1 MSSRPAR
8 AKRVRKSAAAR
19 VRPFWILILV
29 GAEFVAGAVALVV
42 FWPGF
47 APHAITV
54 TGNRRVSTAEILDRA
69 AIPAH
74 RSIWLDNT
82 KAIAARIRTIPYIG
96 TVRIGRLPPAS
107 VRIAVSERTPYA
119 VLQSAGSAALVDR
132 DLRVLAWDDGES
144 ELPTL
149 VVSENLVLDPGS
161 FVTARDAMAL
171 RDAEALLSSA
181 GLSPASLSAGRYGE
195 LVATM
200 PGGLRVLLGTPNDLA
215 QKVRLVNAI
224 RAQVVQGRRGVS
236 AIDVRAPAAPVV
248 VYR

>member
-1 MSSRPAR
+1 MSGRPAR

-19 VRPFWILILV
+19 VRPFWILIVL
-29 GAEFVAGAVALVV
+29 GAALVAGAIAFVV

-47 APHAITV
+47 SPHAITV
-54 TGNRRVSTAEILDRA
+54 TGNRRVSTAEILERA

-82 KAIAARIRTIPYIG
+82 KAIAARIRAIPYIG
-96 TVRIGRLPPAS
+96 AVSIRRLPAAS
-107 VRIAVSERTPYA
+107 VRIAVTERTPFA
-119 VLQSAGSAALVDR
+119 VLQSAGAAAIVDR
-132 DLRVLAWDDGES
+132 DLRVLAWDDGGS
-144 ELPTL
+144 QLPVL
-149 VVSENLVLDPGS
+149 VAGENVALNPGS
-161 FVTARDAMAL
+161 FVVARDAAAL
-171 RDAEALLSSA
+171 RDAQELLTSQ
-181 GLSPASLSAGRYGE
+181 GLTPANLSAGRYGE

-200 PGGLRVLLGTPNDLA
+200 PGGLRVLLGTPDDLA